1 MIEDVRISLCS
12 LREGSFFKME
22 FYLGLCYTEQKEERY
37 TERECAEEVK
47 R

>member
-12 LREGSFFKME
+12 LWEGSFFKME

-37 TERECAEEVK
+37 QRESAEEVK